1 MFFLF
6 QNFQRF
12 CSFLFLKK
20 NQKKKITFPLLHWF
34 RIQQFDKQNIYDTSE
49 AFEEPQTFWEQIDD
63 GKQWTM
69 TRKWLLVTPVLLY
82 LMATNSTDFRRQP
95 LLLNLLAMLV
105 LVIPKLKN

>member
-1 MFFLF
+1 
-6 QNFQRF
+6 
-12 CSFLFLKK
+12 
-20 NQKKKITFPLLHWF
+20 LLHWF

-49 AFEEPQTFWEQIDD
+49 ASEEAPQTFWEQIDD
-63 GKQWTM
+63 GKQWTT

-95 LLLNLLAMLV
+95 LLLNLLAMVV